1 MKILITAATDREMN
15 FFRRELGV
23 DEAKK
28 LSLAVTGVGLLST
41 MYNLMKV
48 TQESNPDIIIQLG
61 IAGTFSNEIAVG
73 KAFAVKTECTAEMG
87 VWENERYTDIFEMG
101 LAAVSEP
108 PYEQK
113 KLINPHFHLLNAAG
127 VPAVNAITVNRITTN
142 PEDISLYKHHYKLDT
157 ESMEG
162 AALHYIGLS
171 ARIPFIQ
178 IRGISNLVGERNK
191 NHWQIAEAMDSAV
204 NACKTILTHL
214 NEQP

>member
-1 MKILITAATDREMN
+1 MN
-15 FFRRELGV
+15 FFRRELALN
-23 DEAKK
+23 EAKK

-87 VWENERYTDIFEMG
+87 VWENERYTDIFDMG

-113 KLINPHFHLLNAAG
+113 KLINPHVHLLTAAG
-127 VPAVNAITVNRITTN
+127 VPQVNAITVNRITTN
-142 PEDISLYKHHYKLDT
+142 PADITLYKNQYNLDI

-162 AALHYIGLS
+162 AALHYTGLS
-171 ARIPFIQ
+171 ARLPFIQ
-178 IRGISNLVGERNK
+178 IRGISNLAGERNK
-191 NHWQIAEAMDSAV
+191 DYWRIAEAMEAAV
-204 NACKTILTHL
+204 NACKNLLTQL

>member
-1 MKILITAATDREMN
+1 MKILITAATDREMD
-15 FFRRELGV
+15 FFRRELAQNK
-23 DEAKK
+23 AKN

-48 TQESNPDIIIQLG
+48 TQDNNPDIIIQLG

-73 KAFAVKTECTAEMG
+73 KAFAVKSECTAEMG
-87 VWENERYTDIFEMG
+87 VWENERYTDIFDMG
-101 LAAVSEP
+101 LAAVSEH

-113 KLINPHFHLLNAAG
+113 KLINPHVHLLNAAG
-127 VPAVNAITVNRITTN
+127 VPAVNAITVNRITTS
-142 PEDISLYKHHYKLDT
+142 PEDISLYKNHYNLDT

-191 NHWQIAEAMDSAV
+191 KHWRIAEAMDSAV
-204 NACKTILTHL
+204 IICKNLLTQL

>member
-15 FFRRELGV
+15 FFRRELALN
-23 DEAKK
+23 EAKK

-87 VWENERYTDIFEMG
+87 VWENERYTDIFDMG

-113 KLINPHFHLLNAAG
+113 KLINPHVHLLTAAG
-127 VPAVNAITVNRITTN
+127 VPQVNAITVNRITTN
-142 PEDISLYKHHYKLDT
+142 PADITLYKNQYNLDI

-162 AALHYIGLS
+162 AALHYTGLS
-171 ARIPFIQ
+171 ARLPFIQ
-178 IRGISNLVGERNK
+178 IRGISNLAGERNK
-191 NHWQIAEAMDSAV
+191 DYWRIAEAMEAAV
-204 NACKTILTHL
+204 NACKNLLTQL

>member
-15 FFRRELGV
+15 FFRRELAL

-41 MYNLMKV
+41 MYNLIKV

-87 VWENERYTDIFEMG
+87 VWENEKYTDIFDMG
-101 LAAVSEP
+101 LVAESEP

-113 KLINPHFHLLNAAG
+113 KLINPHIHLLSAAG
-127 VPAVNAITVNRITTN
+127 VLSVNAITVNRITTN
-142 PEDISLYKHHYKLDT
+142 PEDIALYKHHYNLDI

-171 ARIPFIQ
+171 AQIPFIQ

-191 NHWQIAEAMDSAV
+191 NHWRIGEAMDSAV
-204 NACKTILTHL
+204 NACKNILTQL